1 MLHHNGYNSKISIFT
16 VRKIWK
22 FKNIKVSV
30 MRIKYNLKFG
40 FFFRNLVSTI
50 KRWKITKVGRSLQK
64 RSFCCSRRRRLIFL
78 HKRLFRKLERTNQT
92 PHQRTSQQTMNNYCH
107 WKGPRPVGRTQKTPF
122 PLSSDSRSS
131 VSSDFRTNPNSCAS
145 KSRWL
150 STASSFR
157 KSSQLGTSRISRWN
171 HNLTA
176 CIKI

>member
-50 KRWKITKVGRSLQK
+50 KRWKITRVGRSLQK

-78 HKRLFRKLERTNQT
+78 HKSFCCSEQRFESVLRRFRKLERTNQT
-92 PHQRTSQQTMNNYCH
+92 PHQRTSQQNNE
-107 WKGPRPVGRTQKTPF
+107 QLL
-122 PLSSDSRSS
+122 PLKR
-131 VSSDFRTNPNSCAS
+131 A
-145 KSRWL
+145 K
-150 STASSFR
+150 
-157 KSSQLGTSRISRWN
+157 
-171 HNLTA
+171 A
-176 CIKI
+176 CW